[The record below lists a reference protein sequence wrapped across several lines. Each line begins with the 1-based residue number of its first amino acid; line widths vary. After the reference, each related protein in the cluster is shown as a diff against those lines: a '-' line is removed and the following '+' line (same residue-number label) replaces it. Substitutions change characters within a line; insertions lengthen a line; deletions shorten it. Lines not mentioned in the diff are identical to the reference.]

1 VRNQEIHR
9 LRFLIVE
16 DEPFQ
21 RDALAMLLTNIGA
34 RHIVQAE
41 NGRVALD
48 LLQKQ
53 QARGDRAL
61 VDIVLCDIDMPEM
74 DGMALLRNLAGM
86 KNKPAVIL
94 VSGLDTAMRD
104 SVAIMARAYDLNL
117 LGAMPKP
124 PSRSK
129 LLTLLEQHDPA
140 SPKKSNQSSRLA
152 ISRDEITSGLKNGE
166 FVPYFQPK
174 VEMASGRVVGVEAL
188 ARWNRPARG
197 LLPPG
202 AFLEAIEEHG
212 LMDDLTWAILA
223 KSVTI
228 GRGWHEQG
236 LPLLVSVNLSLSSL
250 GRLELAERIFEVVTS
265 RGMDTSSIILEVTE
279 SAAMSVIGPSLE
291 NLARLRLRGFG
302 LSIDDYGTGYSSLQQ
317 LTRVPFTE
325 LKIDQSFVR
334 DAALQETTRSV
345 VESSLDI
352 ARKLGLK
359 TTAEG
364 IETPEHWDMLSA
376 MGCDIAQGYLIAKP
390 MPAGAIPDWVAG
402 WKLSSIR
409 AAAPVLQAVDILLV
423 EDEAFQRETYVEL
436 LEQLQLGRVD
446 AAHNADEA
454 LHYLAGADYGLVITD
469 VDLGGVSGLDL
480 VRRIRAGQTAAAPQT
495 RIVLLSSHTEQ
506 DVVFQSIALDING
519 FLTKPAKAHT
529 MQDAIRQAMAEH
541 FMVQAPE
548 AYRGLGAA
556 EESPMAH
563 VSASIM
569 RSDGTPSSGHPPP
582 GESEQI
588 SLFKMNAGMML
599 AAPIY
604 THQQIMVLG
613 RGHVLTESV
622 INRLLD
628 IRGSL
633 ASPDIWI
640 LHAAPDQTEAAR
652 TKTS

>member
-1 VRNQEIHR
+1 MRNPEIHR

-21 RDALAMLLTNIGA
+21 RDALAMLLTNIGT
-34 RHIVQAE
+34 RHIQQAE

-48 LLQKQ
+48 LLQGQ
-53 QARGDRAL
+53 EARADGEQ

-74 DGMALLRNLAGM
+74 DGMALLRNMAGM
-86 KNKPAVIL
+86 KNKPAIIL

-117 LGAMPKP
+117 LGVMPKP

-129 LLTLLEQHDPA
+129 LLTLLDQHDPA
-140 SPKKSNQSSRLA
+140 SPKKSKQASRLD
-152 ISRDEITSGLKNGE
+152 ISRDEITSGLKNGG

-188 ARWNRPARG
+188 ARWNSPARG

-202 AFLEAIEEHG
+202 AFLDAIEEYG

-223 KSVTI
+223 QSVTI
-228 GRGWHEQG
+228 GRDWHEQG

-250 GRLELAERIFEVVTS
+250 GSVELAERIFEVVTS
-265 RGMDTSSIILEVTE
+265 RGMATSSIILEVTE

-334 DAALQETTRSV
+334 EAALQETTRSV

-364 IETPEHWDMLSA
+364 IETSAQWDMLSA
-376 MGCDIAQGYLIAKP
+376 MGCNIAQGYLIAKP
-390 MPAGAIPDWVAG
+390 MPAGAIPGWVAD
-402 WKLSSIR
+402 WKLSSIY
-409 AAAPVLQAVDILLV
+409 ATTAAPQAVDILLV

-436 LEQLQLGRVD
+436 LKQLQLGRVD
-446 AAHNADEA
+446 AAQDVDEA
-454 LHYLAGADYGLVITD
+454 LQCLAEAEYGLVITD

-480 VRRIRAGQTAAAPQT
+480 VRRIRAGQTDAAPQT
-495 RIVLLSSHTEQ
+495 RIVLLSSHTEHA
-506 DVVFQSIALDING
+506 VVFQSIALDING

-529 MQDAIRQAMAEH
+529 LQDAIRQALAEH
-541 FMVQAPE
+541 FIVQAPE
-548 AYRGLGAA
+548 VYWGQGAA
-556 EESPMAH
+556 EESLMPH
-563 VSASIM
+563 VSAAIA
-569 RSDGTPSSGHPPP
+569 RSEGAPSSGHPLPS
-582 GESEQI
+582 ESEHI
-588 SLFKMNAGMML
+588 SLFEMNAGMML

-633 ASPDIWI
+633 ASPDIWV
-640 LHAAPDQTEAAR
+640 LHTAPGPAAATR
-652 TKTS
+652 TMTS